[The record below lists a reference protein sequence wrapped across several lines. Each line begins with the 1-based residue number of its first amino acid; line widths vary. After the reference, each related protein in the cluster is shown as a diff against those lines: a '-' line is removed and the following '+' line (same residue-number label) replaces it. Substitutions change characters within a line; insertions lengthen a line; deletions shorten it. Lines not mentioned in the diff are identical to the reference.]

1 MSRMTAAP
9 NGARNEVQMTKTCR
23 LKDIIE
29 LASISVRVRCS
40 LTETQLESNIT
51 MKKLSQS
58 LATITALAF
67 GYVLGVA
74 HSSSTQLV
82 QAQGGADGAPSQE
95 AVKAVTDVYAAV
107 QNAKT
112 VLSGEGRYNLA
123 TKTLN
128 LSALGSGG
136 VDAIADLEAGR
147 GVDPETFAALYA
159 DQATDEI
166 AADIGKDE
174 QGRLTYKGKV
184 VRMYSVSKLK
194 QMFQERLRYSGE
206 DTKKK

>member
-1 MSRMTAAP
+1 M
-9 NGARNEVQMTKTCR
+9 
-23 LKDIIE
+23 
-29 LASISVRVRCS
+29 
-40 LTETQLESNIT
+40 
-51 MKKLSQS
+51 MKNQSQS
-58 LATITALAF
+58 FAALAALAL

-74 HSSSTQLV
+74 NSSSTQLV

-166 AADIGKDE
+166 AADISKDE